1 MRVCV
6 VRPAGKV
13 QELMFVC
20 SSGFVLQLPQQN
32 ANEMRVLDDN
42 GHLLEHVFITHTS
55 LLQPEYTEKKIFIVT
70 DPFIHFQ
77 NLEVTPVKDLTSH
90 F

>member
-1 MRVCV
+1 VCS
-6 VRPAGKV
+6 PAGKV

-20 SSGFVLQLPQQN
+20 SSGFVLQLSQQN
-32 ANEMRVLDDN
+32 TDEMRVLDDN

-55 LLQPEYTEKKIFIVT
+55 LLQPEYTKKRFVT
-70 DPFIHFQ
+70 DPFIQ